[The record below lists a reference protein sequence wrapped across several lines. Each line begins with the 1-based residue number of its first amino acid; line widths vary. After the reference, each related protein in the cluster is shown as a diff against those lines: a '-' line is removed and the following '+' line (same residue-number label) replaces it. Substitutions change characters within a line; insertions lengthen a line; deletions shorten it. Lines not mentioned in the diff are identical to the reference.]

1 MFPLSSES
9 VDYRVQIHHDPLT
22 RLPIKWI
29 KSLWKNLYDNVMFS
43 NVCCFIIYVCLNFQ
57 RRTRMKLRWKIN
69 ILTYRLHTLTYLLA
83 CCSKEYHRMLIVI
96 KQTFQIIIEFK

>member
-29 KSLWKNLYDNVMFS
+29 KKPLEES
-43 NVCCFIIYVCLNFQ
+43 I
-57 RRTRMKLRWKIN
+57 R
-69 ILTYRLHTLTYLLA
+69 
-83 CCSKEYHRMLIVI
+83 
-96 KQTFQIIIEFK
+96 